1 MGKPQGS
8 TSLFLGTTF
17 LSDAEA
23 GTGRTPVMEKG
34 SWKKKEFC
42 SLRGAAPNLGRKAG
56 FGEELGTC

>member
-1 MGKPQGS
+1 
-8 TSLFLGTTF
+8 
-17 LSDAEA
+17 
-23 GTGRTPVMEKG
+23 MEKG